1 MKKSYKV
8 KINQGTENA
17 TIVDIPASATQ
28 PVKVKAVTAAKY
40 LLVDETTGMAPD
52 NIRAKRIGKDLSIS
66 FTGSSATDLLITD
79 YYENTVAGFNALIG
93 EAETGVYHAYM
104 PESGEASSMVPS
116 LSEGGKFVGMAL
128 GGEQL
133 ATGAAAGALIAASGF
148 NPLLAAPLALLG
160 GGGGGSGDRDTT
172 PPKITSAKL
181 ASQDDTGVSNSDGI
195 TSDNTPRLLVSADA
209 DAVSATVTIPGLPDK
224 TYTSTTKNELGQF
237 VVQIP
242 DDAALAN
249 GEVTYSVVVKDAA
262 GNVSESFAGTPFVV
276 DKSSDDNYDPAK
288 NPAQEKDLN
297 KGISVQI
304 VSIDADT
311 GVSASDFITSDSTLT
326 FKGAVAST
334 FAKNGDVVELN
345 LLDSTGQ
352 VVASQ
357 YVEPVNSGGQ
367 WAWSWDYSAQ
377 KLADGAYTL
386 KAQVVDKAGNAVGA
400 GPIQQNITVD
410 TNALPD
416 ANSKFSNAV
425 TGLDLDSGSS
435 ATDFLTN
442 QRALS
447 FKGNIGNSNTG
458 FTGKVLVQVLG
469 TDGKIKSQGYVDP
482 VSDGTWSFDN
492 KSQSLGVS
500 GANTQYVL
508 KASVVD
514 LAGNILKSTDQSF
527 TVDLLD
533 PVFTRSGGTTS
544 DGGASYLF
552 SQSSP
557 LTLEA
562 GQKLSNGTFVAAEV
576 GAFTFLNAQEQPVDA
591 PNPSPDGPALSY
603 DPNSLKIVYT
613 DLAGNIFSMT
623 NDKIWIFSAGV
634 TISNVQLSSSNP
646 TTFGKGELAGS
657 IGQYILK
664 TDELTLDLSALH
676 TPSPQAGGL
685 AAINHIGLSGSGAV
699 DNAAHTLKLTTGD
712 VLALGVKNSFIS
724 NGRLQVR
731 IDGDSAD
738 KVVLDNLLGGST
750 FEWSTPTNQTLNGS
764 TYLLYSNADLG
775 LDLLIQQAVQ
785 ITLV

>member
-1 MKKSYKV
+1 LE
-8 KINQGTENA
+8 GTH
-17 TIVDIPASATQ
+17 
-28 PVKVKAVTAAKY
+28 
-40 LLVDETTGMAPD
+40 
-52 NIRAKRIGKDLSIS
+52 S
-66 FTGSSATDLLITD
+66 FTTIATD
-79 YYENTVAGFNALIG
+79 
-93 EAETGVYHAYM
+93 
-104 PESGEASSMVPS
+104 
-116 LSEGGKFVGMAL
+116 
-128 GGEQL
+128 
-133 ATGAAAGALIAASGF
+133 AAGNSSGAS
-148 NPLLAAPLALLG
+148 LA
-160 GGGGGSGDRDTT
+160 RVITIDTT
-172 PPKITSAKL
+172 PPGIPTISSTITT
-181 ASQDDTGVSNSDGI
+181 DTGASNSDGI

-209 DAVSATVTIPGLPDK
+209 DAVSATVFIAGK

-242 DDAALAN
+242 DDGALAN

-345 LLDSTGQ
+345 LLNSTGQ

-357 YVEPVNSGGQ
+357 YVEPVNSAGQ
-367 WAWSWDYSAQ
+367 WTWSWDYSAQ

-400 GPIQQNITVD
+400 GPGQQNITVD

-416 ANSKFSNAV
+416 ANSKFSIAV
-425 TGLDLDSGSS
+425 TGLDQDSGSS
-435 ATDFLTN
+435 DKDFLTN
-442 QRALS
+442 ERALS
-447 FKGNIGNSNTG
+447 FKGNIGSSNTG
-458 FTGKVLVQVLG
+458 FTGKVLVQLMG
-469 TDGKIKSQGYVDP
+469 TDGVVKSQSYVDP
-482 VSDGTWSFDN
+482 AANGSWSYDN
-492 KSQSLGVS
+492 TSRNLGIPET
-500 GANTQYVL
+500 NTQYVL

-527 TVDLLD
+527 TVDRKS
-533 PVFTRSGGTTS
+533 PNFTWGPGEGSSVGFTS
-544 DGGASYLF
+544 FEKFKLSAD
-552 SQSSP
+552 
-557 LTLEA
+557 EA
-562 GQKLSNGTFVAAEV
+562 GIFEYPVLPV
-576 GAFTFLNAQEQPVDA
+576 GAISITAFEIGKFEI
-591 PNPSPDGPALSY
+591 
-603 DPNSLKIVYT
+603 KHT
-613 DLAGNIFSMT
+613 DLAGNTSTFSNQNRWEFKLTQPVEEQKPT
-623 NDKIWIFSAGV
+623 NSA
-634 TISNVQLSSSNP
+634 SPS
-646 TTFGKGELAGS
+646 TFGDGELAGS

-676 TPSPQAGGL
+676 TTSPQAGGL

-724 NGRLQVR
+724 NGRVQMR
-731 IDGDSAD
+731 IDGDAAD
-738 KVVLDNLLGGST
+738 KVQLDDLLGGTSYS
-750 FEWSTPTNQTLNGS
+750 WSTPTNQTLNGS